1 VARPAF
7 GRGRIIN
14 KRSLKSKIMLNG
26 PTSIGIFDSGLGGLS
41 VLDAIHRRLPEESLI
56 YIADSHYAPYGE
68 KPDEFIKGRSSE
80 LAQWLVQRG
89 AKMLVVACNT
99 ATTHAITYLRSQ
111 FSIPIIGVEPGI
123 KPAVQ
128 VSDSRVIGVLATAA
142 TLRSERLQG
151 LLTSHEHGCRFVCQP
166 GHGLVEL
173 IEQGTAAGSPLDALL
188 ERYLT
193 PMAEEGA
200 DTLVLG
206 STHYALLIPSIRR
219 IFGDRF
225 RLVETATAIA
235 RRVDHQLEEHG
246 LRAAKHSAAFLHL
259 CSTAT
264 TGELRAPLE
273 RLAHGLSLS
282 GHRLDAINIGSR
294 CAIGVGTQ
302 HRH

>member
-1 VARPAF
+1 
-7 GRGRIIN
+7 
-14 KRSLKSKIMLNG
+14 MLNG

-68 KPDEFIKGRSSE
+68 KPDEFIKGRSRE

-99 ATTHAITYLRSQ
+99 ATTHAIAYLRSQ
-111 FSIPIIGVEPGI
+111 FAIPIIGVEPGI

-128 VSDSRVIGVLATAA
+128 ASVSKVIGVLATAA

-151 LLTSHEHGCRFVCQP
+151 LLTSHEHGWRFLCQP

-173 IEQGTAAGSPLDALL
+173 IEQGITAGSPLDALL

-193 PMAEEGA
+193 PMAKEGA

-235 RRVDHQLEEHG
+235 RRVDHQLEEHR
-246 LRAAKHSAAFLHL
+246 LHAAKDSAATLHL

-264 TGELRAPLE
+264 TDELRAPLE
-273 RLAHGLSLS
+273 RLANGLSLTA
-282 GHRLDAINIGSR
+282 HRVDAIKVDSR
-294 CAIGVGTQ
+294 CAI
-302 HRH
+302 